1 MVQLVEDKLDL
12 DPYLELRES
21 VHFHRLSRDQA
32 RKGLN
37 NSLYTLVA
45 YLDGRAVGM
54 GRIVGDGAIICY
66 VQDLI
71 IRPEVQGR
79 GIGGL
84 ILETLK
90 EFVINEGFPGTLMMF
105 DLMCAR
111 GRERFYKK
119 HGFISRPTKELGPGM
134 IQYLEIPDKK

>member
-12 DPYLELRES
+12 DTYLELRES

-54 GRIVGDGAIICY
+54 GGSLATGLSFATYRI
-66 VQDLI
+66 
-71 IRPEVQGR
+71 
-79 GIGGL
+79 
-84 ILETLK
+84 
-90 EFVINEGFPGTLMMF
+90 
-105 DLMCAR
+105 
-111 GRERFYKK
+111 
-119 HGFISRPTKELGPGM
+119 
-134 IQYLEIPDKK
+134 